1 MQCFLLCQY
10 RCSELMLFI
19 DFLTYLCI
27 YIFSPSIYVHSSH
40 PQARCA
46 SEDLSL
52 IEAGDL
58 ISHNF
63 PEGVHRHQNKYT
75 PTKNRE
81 WLIRW
86 DRQKRE
92 ERGTGKKRRGRQGR
106 QLHEPPNFH
115 PPTHAPRDTLYINI
129 RKYLSFL
136 HQTYKTGQLLSKTE
150 SFSLFI
156 KLLRRFLFVPFF

>member
-86 DRQKRE
+86 DRQKRG
-92 ERGTGKKRRGRQGR
+92 ERGTEKKRGAEKGDNSMN
-106 QLHEPPNFH
+106 PPTSTH
-115 PPTHAPRDTLYINI
+115 PPTPSETHFTLIYENIWAFYIRRTRLDN
-129 RKYLSFL
+129 YFP
-136 HQTYKTGQLLSKTE
+136 
-150 SFSLFI
+150 
-156 KLLRRFLFVPFF
+156 KLNHFRFL